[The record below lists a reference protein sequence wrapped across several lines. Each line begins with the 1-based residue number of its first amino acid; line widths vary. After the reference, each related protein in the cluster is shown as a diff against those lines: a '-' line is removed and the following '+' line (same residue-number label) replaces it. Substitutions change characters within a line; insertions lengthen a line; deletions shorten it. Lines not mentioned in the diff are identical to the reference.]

1 MPGSI
6 GNQTLDLQ
14 NLVVNAKAN
23 AADVPGLDVHLAP
36 LEQVVAD
43 TKDLNARLE
52 MRKGIKQDETQE
64 RKALLVKGRKLAARV
79 RAALKAHFGI
89 NSERLVQFGARPVRP
104 RTNKVQTPGQPG
116 PAPQPPTPV
125 PTGKP

>member
-1 MPGSI
+1 MPDSI

-14 NLVVNAKAN
+14 NLVVNAKAS
-23 AADVPGLDVHLAP
+23 AADVPGLDVHIAS

-52 MRKGIKQDETQE
+52 MRKGIKQDETKE
-64 RKALLVKGRKLAARV
+64 RKALLAQGRKLAARV

-89 NSERLVQFGARPVRP
+89 DSERLVQFGARPVRP
-104 RTNKVQTPGQPG
+104 RTRKVQTPPE
-116 PAPQPPTPV
+116 PAPQTPV
-125 PTGKP
+125 PAPTGKP

>member
-43 TKDLNARLE
+43 VKDLNARLE

-89 NSERLVQFGARPVRP
+89 DSERLVQYGARPVRP
-104 RTNKVQTPGQPG
+104 RTKKVQTPKPPEPTPQTPT
-116 PAPQPPTPV
+116 PAPA
-125 PTGKP
+125 GKP